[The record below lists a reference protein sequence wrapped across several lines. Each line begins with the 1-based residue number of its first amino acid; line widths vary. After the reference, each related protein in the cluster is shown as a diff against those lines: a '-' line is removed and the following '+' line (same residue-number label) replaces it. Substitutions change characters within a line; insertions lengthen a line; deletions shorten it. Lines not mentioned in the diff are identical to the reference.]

1 VGRMRKR
8 ARLLDFEGV
17 EAYIGDLEG
26 ESCYDLLL
34 PIS

>member
-8 ARLLDFEGV
+8 AKLLDFEGV

-26 ESCYDLLL
+26 ES
-34 PIS
+34 